1 MITESEV
8 IDILRSISISKLNK
22 EDAEKVI
29 EARATAI
36 AAIIEVQ
43 AYRAIGTA
51 EELRE
56 LKEKA
61 EPKNV
66 FVEGSYLLD
75 DVRYL
80 CPKCK
85 KRLYKEHFYVG
96 YCNCG
101 QAVK

>member
-1 MITESEV
+1 MTESER
-8 IDILRSISISKLNK
+8 LTK
-22 EDAEKVI
+22 
-29 EARATAI
+29 RATVLKHAFSSYPEMEI
-36 AAIIEVQ
+36 TDRLAE
-43 AYRAIGTA
+43 YEDIGTV
-51 EELRE
+51 EEFKA

-61 EPKNV
+61 EPKNA

-85 KRLYKEHFYVG
+85 ERLYTEHFDVG